1 MLINGDLFMNN
12 EKLKYY
18 EEEIIKYLDGIKV
31 SEEFLDELENNL
43 ELQMKVNKLKSD
55 LFVME
60 NIKDSEML
68 DLTEKKSSIK
78 IKNNRIESMSFF
90 SIMKPLAARGDNND
104 KNETYIFNNIEIN
117 KNGKEHYLNIRDIK
131 NYCVIEFNKEKIVN
145 ISGKKDNYS
154 MELKNGNYNIKVD
167 GYQSN
172 INIE

>member
-1 MLINGDLFMNN
+1 MLIKGDLFMNN

-90 SIMKPLAARGDNND
+90 SIMKPLAARGDNDD

-117 KNGKEHYLNIRDIK
+117 KNGKEYYLNIRDIK
-131 NYCVIEFNKEKIVN
+131 NYCIIEFNKEKIVN

-154 MELKNGNYNIKVD
+154 MELKNGNYNIKLD

>member
-60 NIKDSEML
+60 NIKDSQML

-90 SIMKPLAARGDNND
+90 SIMKPLAARGDNDD

-117 KNGKEHYLNIRDIK
+117 KNGKEYYLNIRDIK

-154 MELKNGNYNIKVD
+154 MELKNGNYNIKLD

>member
-78 IKNNRIESMSFF
+78 IKNNKIESMSFF
-90 SIMKPLAARGDNND
+90 SIMKPLAARGDNDD

-117 KNGKEHYLNIRDIK
+117 KNGKEYYLNIRDIK

-154 MELKNGNYNIKVD
+154 MELKNGNYNIKLD

>member
-78 IKNNRIESMSFF
+78 IKNNMIESMSFF
-90 SIMKPLAARGDNND
+90 SIMKPLAARGDNDD

-117 KNGKEHYLNIRDIK
+117 KNGKEYYLNIRDIK

-154 MELKNGNYNIKVD
+154 MELKNGNYNIKLD
-167 GYQSN
+167 GYESN

>member
-60 NIKDSEML
+60 NIKDSQML

-78 IKNNRIESMSFF
+78 IKNNMIESMSFF
-90 SIMKPLAARGDNND
+90 SIMKPLAARGDNDD

-117 KNGKEHYLNIRDIK
+117 KNGKEYYLNIRDIK

-154 MELKNGNYNIKVD
+154 MELKNGNYNIKLD

>member
-1 MLINGDLFMNN
+1 MNN

-78 IKNNRIESMSFF
+78 IKNNKIESMSFF
-90 SIMKPLAARGDNND
+90 SIMKPLAARGDNDD

-117 KNGKEHYLNIRDIK
+117 KNGKEYYLNIRDIK

-154 MELKNGNYNIKVD
+154 MELKNGNYNIKLD

>member
-1 MLINGDLFMNN
+1 MNN

-78 IKNNRIESMSFF
+78 IKNNMIESMSFF
-90 SIMKPLAARGDNND
+90 SIMKPLAARGDNDD

-117 KNGKEHYLNIRDIK
+117 KNGKEYYLNIRDIK

-154 MELKNGNYNIKVD
+154 MELKNGNYNIKLD

>member
-1 MLINGDLFMNN
+1 MNN

-78 IKNNRIESMSFF
+78 IKNNKIESMSFF
-90 SIMKPLAARGDNND
+90 SIMKPLAARGDNDD

-117 KNGKEHYLNIRDIK
+117 KSGKEYYLNIRDIK
-131 NYCVIEFNKEKIVN
+131 NYCIIEFNKEKIVN

-154 MELKNGNYNIKVD
+154 MELKNGNYNIKLD

>member
-1 MLINGDLFMNN
+1 MNN

-78 IKNNRIESMSFF
+78 IKNNIIESMSFF
-90 SIMKPLAARGDNND
+90 SIMKPLAARGDNDD

-117 KNGKEHYLNIRDIK
+117 KNGKEYYLNIRDIK

-154 MELKNGNYNIKVD
+154 MELKNGNYNIKLD

>member
-1 MLINGDLFMNN
+1 MNN

-78 IKNNRIESMSFF
+78 IKNNMIESMSFF
-90 SIMKPLAARGDNND
+90 SIMKPLAVRGDNDD

-117 KNGKEHYLNIRDIK
+117 KNGKEYYLNIRDIK

-154 MELKNGNYNIKVD
+154 MELKNGNYNIKLD

>member
-1 MLINGDLFMNN
+1 MNN

-60 NIKDSEML
+60 NIKDSQML

-78 IKNNRIESMSFF
+78 IKNNKIESMSFF
-90 SIMKPLAARGDNND
+90 SIMKPLAARGDNDD

-117 KNGKEHYLNIRDIK
+117 KNGKEYYLNIRDIK

-154 MELKNGNYNIKVD
+154 MELKNGNYNIKLD
-167 GYQSN
+167 G
-172 INIE
+172 

>member
-60 NIKDSEML
+60 NIKDSEIF

-78 IKNNRIESMSFF
+78 IKNNKIESMSFF
-90 SIMKPLAARGDNND
+90 SIMKPLAARGDNDD

-117 KNGKEHYLNIRDIK
+117 KNGKEYYLNIRDIK

-154 MELKNGNYNIKVD
+154 MELKNGNYNIKLD
-167 GYQSN
+167 GYESN

>member
-1 MLINGDLFMNN
+1 MNN

-43 ELQMKVNKLKSD
+43 ELQIKVNKLKSD

-68 DLTEKKSSIK
+68 DLTPKKSSIK
-78 IKNNRIESMSFF
+78 IKNNIIESMAFF
-90 SIMKPLAARGDNND
+90 SITKPLASRGDND
-104 KNETYIFNNIEIN
+104 YKNETYIFNNIEIN
-117 KNGKEHYLNIRDIK
+117 KNGKEYYLNIRDIK
-131 NYCVIEFNKEKIVN
+131 NYCVIEFNKEKIIN
-145 ISGKKDNYS
+145 ISGEKDNYS

-167 GYQSN
+167 GYESN

>member
-60 NIKDSEML
+60 NIKDSEIF

-78 IKNNRIESMSFF
+78 IKNNKIESMSFF
-90 SIMKPLAARGDNND
+90 SIMKPLAARGDNDD

-117 KNGKEHYLNIRDIK
+117 KNGKEYYLNIRDIK

-154 MELKNGNYNIKVD
+154 MELKNGNYNIKLD

>member
-1 MLINGDLFMNN
+1 MNN

-78 IKNNRIESMSFF
+78 IKNNIIESMSFF
-90 SIMKPLAARGDNND
+90 SIIKPLAARGDNDD

-117 KNGKEHYLNIRDIK
+117 KNGKEYYLNIRDIK
-131 NYCVIEFNKEKIVN
+131 NYCIIEFNKEKIVN

-154 MELKNGNYNIKVD
+154 MELKNGNYNIKLD
-167 GYQSN
+167 GYRSN

>member
-1 MLINGDLFMNN
+1 MLIKGDLFMNN

-78 IKNNRIESMSFF
+78 IKNNIIESMSFF
-90 SIMKPLAARGDNND
+90 SIMKPLAARGDNDD

-117 KNGKEHYLNIRDIK
+117 KNGKEYYLNIRDIK

-154 MELKNGNYNIKVD
+154 MELKNGNYNIKLD

>member
-60 NIKDSEML
+60 NIKDSEIF

-90 SIMKPLAARGDNND
+90 SIMKPLAARGDNDD

-117 KNGKEHYLNIRDIK
+117 KNGKEYYLNIRDIK

-154 MELKNGNYNIKVD
+154 MELKNGNYNIKLD

>member
-117 KNGKEHYLNIRDIK
+117 KNGKEYYLNIRDIK
-131 NYCVIEFNKEKIVN
+131 NYCVIEFNKEKIIN

-154 MELKNGNYNIKVD
+154 MELKNGNYNIKLD